1 MRASRLLSILIL
13 LQLRGRLTAEALA
26 AEYEVSPRTIYRDID
41 QLSAAGVPV
50 YADRGPGGGFRL
62 LDGYRTR
69 LTGLTAREA
78 EALALAGLPAAAADL
93 GFGEALPA
101 ARLKLLAALP
111 PGIGEGIGRVGERF
125 HLDASDWYR
134 RIRPPPHLIAVAEAV
149 WRQQRLRI
157 RYESWAAT
165 VSRTVDPLGIV
176 MKAGDW
182 YFVARVDGGFRTYKI
197 AKLLDQELLEEPFER
212 PAGFDLAGHWQ
223 RELQR
228 FEASLRRG
236 EAVLRVSAA
245 ALSGLKR
252 LGADMSEAILAAA
265 PDGAGWRQARVAT
278 ESVEHTADLLLGFGP
293 DIEVVSPPALRRRLA
308 ERAAQTLALYEDRRG
323 EATGARPS
331 AGQGRRRRRK

>member
-1 MRASRLLSILIL
+1 
-13 LQLRGRLTAEALA
+13 
-26 AEYEVSPRTIYRDID
+26 
-41 QLSAAGVPV
+41 
-50 YADRGPGGGFRL
+50 
-62 LDGYRTR
+62 
-69 LTGLTAREA
+69 LTAREA
-78 EALALAGLPAAAADL
+78 EALALAGLPGAAADL

-101 ARLKLLAALP
+101 ARLKLRAALP

-165 VSRTVDPLGIV
+165 VSRIDDPLGIV

-182 YFVARVDGGFRTYKI
+182 YFVAQVDGGLRTYKI
-197 AKLLDQELLEEPFER
+197 AKLLNLELLEEPFER
-212 PAGFDLAGHWQ
+212 QVGFDLAAHWQ
-223 RELQR
+223 RELLR

-252 LGADMSEAILAAA
+252 LGTDMAEAILAAA
-265 PDGAGWRQARVAT
+265 PDGAGWRQAKVAI
-278 ESVEHTADLLLGFGP
+278 ESVDHAADLLLGFGP
-293 DIEVVSPPALRRRLA
+293 EIEVVSPPALRRRVA
-308 ERAAQTLALYEDRRG
+308 EQARRILALYDDRGG

-331 AGQGRRRRRK
+331 AGQERRKRRK